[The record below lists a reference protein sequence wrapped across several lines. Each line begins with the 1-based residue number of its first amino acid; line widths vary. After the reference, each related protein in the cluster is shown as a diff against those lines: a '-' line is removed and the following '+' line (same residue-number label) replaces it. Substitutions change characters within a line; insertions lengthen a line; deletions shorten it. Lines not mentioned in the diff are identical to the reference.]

1 MLVDDGF
8 RINKITGYEKII
20 EDCNLSTL
28 SMYTPPKTPNMSR
41 RIGRTNLIGAH
52 RTYSWKTAEMTMVGK
67 KASLL

>member
-1 MLVDDGF
+1 MLSAMSM
-8 RINKITGYEKII
+8 
-20 EDCNLSTL
+20 NL
-28 SMYTPPKTPNMSR
+28 PPKTPNMSR